1 MTASRPRRAAAI
13 VAAAVGLLLAGVATG
28 CTGADTG
35 TAAPASAA
43 TKEAG
48 SKPERDERETR
59 TRSGSASQH
68 GRGDTGPAAGG
79 SRAGG
84 AACSAYAT
92 QAEAQRAGDTRDA
105 DGDGRLC
112 ESLPCP
118 CAGPGSDQPPDQ
130 SAVAQPA
137 ANCIRPRGVQPIS
150 FSATRYPRIRAHALA
165 AQARGWPRRLVL
177 NRQGADARRERLLQA
192 VPTRDGL
199 DRDEYPPAVGRGRGA
214 GLTAGADPRG
224 WRADVRYVPSAE
236 NRSHGARLGIK
247 LRRFCDGTR
256 FRYVFY

>member
-1 MTASRPRRAAAI
+1 MTVPTRRRAAAI
-13 VAAAVGLLLAGVATG
+13 AAAALALFIAGFATG

-43 TKEAG
+43 TDQG
-48 SKPERDERETR
+48 RSNPERG
-59 TRSGSASQH
+59 SGGTSAT
-68 GRGDTGPAAGG
+68 GD
-79 SRAGG
+79 SRADGG
-84 AACSAYAT
+84 ICSAYAS
-92 QAEAQRAGDTRDA
+92 QAAAQRAGDTRDA

-118 CAGPGSDQPPDQ
+118 CAGPGDDRPPEQ

-137 ANCIRPRGVQPIS
+137 TSCIRPRGIQPIS
-150 FSATRYPRIRAHALA
+150 FSVTRYPSIRAHALA
-165 AQARGWPRRLVL
+165 AQARGWPRTLVL
-177 NRQGADARRERLLQA
+177 NRQGSDARRERLLQN

-214 GLTAGADPRG
+214 GLTAGSDPLG

-236 NRSHGARLGIK
+236 NRSHGAGLGIK
-247 LRRFCDGTR
+247 LSRFCNGTR